1 MNVAAFE
8 EKDAKLLLELL
19 RFFVPLQDHKLSLT
33 MPPGFACEAPAG
45 WELKEYEASE
55 GPSVVA
61 NQSRKQVAELHQFY
75 FSSSF
80 RCLKINGT
88 MPELSPSLFGDLE
101 PCCLTAEAT
110 AFPQIKRHYPQ
121 LNAWLE
127 DIPKDTLL
135 VTSQAL
141 IPEALLINE
150 PDDLW
155 LIAFDECN
163 LILDLRLNASS
174 QAHFRAYSQLA
185 AWCLCLEYY
194 EEIDRLSL
202 CRCYQNRASSYGF
215 FAEFY
220 DRYMAHVDYGE
231 WIDMILSWA
240 KRFMHSTPKVVLEM
254 ACGTA
259 NISEQLVF
267 KGMEVDGF
275 DNSPFMLYEA
285 NKKSFKPNLYLA
297 SLNDAPRKENH
308 YELVLC
314 IFDSINYLLKKEEVK
329 KALHNAWLA
338 LQPGGLFVFDI
349 STIYNSRNNFCDEIN
364 NHQFEDATIVQHA
377 YFDEVRLRQRS
388 FLSLY
393 RRRGTAYLL
402 SQEEH
407 CQRVYY
413 HREIMSML
421 KDCPLEL
428 KGIFSTEVRGNLINR
443 KQQDLDFRY
452 PRLFYMLQKSPS

>member
-1 MNVAAFE
+1 MNIAAFE

-19 RFFVPLQDHKLSLT
+19 RFFVPPENHKLSLSL
-33 MPPGFACEAPAG
+33 PAGFVSEALAG
-45 WELKEYEASE
+45 WELKSFDAS
-55 GPSVVA
+55 GKLSVVA
-61 NQSRKQVAELHQFY
+61 NQSKEQVERLHKFY
-75 FSSSF
+75 FCSSF
-80 RCLKINGT
+80 RCLKINGA
-88 MPELSPSLFGDLE
+88 MPELSPALFGDLE
-101 PCCLTAEAT
+101 PCCLSSEAVE
-110 AFPQIKRHYPQ
+110 FPQIKRHYQ
-121 LNAWLE
+121 ELKDWLE

-135 VTSQAL
+135 VTSQTL

-155 LIAFDECN
+155 LLAFDADS
-163 LILDLRLNASS
+163 LTLDLRLNTST

-202 CRCYQNRASSYGF
+202 CRCYQNGSSSYGF

-240 KRFMHSTPKVVLEM
+240 KRFMHSTPKIALEA

-297 SLNDAPRKENH
+297 SLTDAPRKESH

-314 IFDSINYLLKKEEVK
+314 LFDSINYLLKKEEVEK
-329 KALHNAWLA
+329 TIHNAWLA

-349 STIYNSRNNFCDEIN
+349 STIYNSRNNFYDEIN

-393 RRRGTAYLL
+393 RRKGTAHVL

-413 HREIMSML
+413 HREIMSLL

-443 KQQDLDFRY
+443 KQQDLDLRY
-452 PRLFYMLQKSPS
+452 PRLFYMLQKSSS